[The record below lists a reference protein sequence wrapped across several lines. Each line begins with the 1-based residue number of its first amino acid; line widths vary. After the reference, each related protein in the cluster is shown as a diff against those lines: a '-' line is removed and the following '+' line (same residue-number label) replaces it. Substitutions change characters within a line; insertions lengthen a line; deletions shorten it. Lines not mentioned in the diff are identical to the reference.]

1 MFGHS
6 YAQALRAAS
15 ATRLALFTQAVL
27 PVHPVQPIPVH
38 NANKS
43 HLKKLK
49 IKITLDGELKVD
61 DCFMCCDD
69 KQIARLGCSHEYCVD
84 CIVGS
89 AKVRTKSF
97 ISCAVCR
104 MEVKE
109 IQVPNAA
116 IKKSFSEQI
125 KKE

>member
-6 YAQALRAAS
+6 YAQALRAAT

-27 PVHPVQPIPVH
+27 PVQPIPVH